1 MNKNIRSK
9 SGMKNLFWYET
20 VLSLWR
26 KRIDKIFNKGT
37 LSETKTL
44 LKRAHAQGF
53 FKNVLIESLFAKN
66 LSLVACFKS
75 KVLLPK
81 HPLKNV
87 PKNKCTCNYM
97 FIKTHTS
104 SVYFKDKLSR
114 PILETCLWTSL
125 FLEKIRL
132 AAPLLVQFH

>member
-9 SGMKNLFWYET
+9 SGLKNLFCYET
-20 VLSLWR
+20 VLSLWW

-37 LSETKTL
+37 VSETKTL

-81 HPLKNV
+81 HP
-87 PKNKCTCNYM
+87 PKCTCNYV

-104 SVYFKDKLSR
+104 SIYFKDKLR
-114 PILETCLWTSL
+114 RQILETCLWTSL

-132 AAPLLVQFH
+132 ATPLLVQFH